1 MEVQLKGFL
10 GVSAMQENK
19 CVFERIVNVSDSVR
33 FPFDSLVS
41 NMKLLY
47 GTSAIVTFNVSTGNL
62 RQEYITESGKCRPDF
77 LQPLNF
83 DV

>member
-1 MEVQLKGFL
+1 MEVQLKVFL

-19 CVFERIVNVSDSVR
+19 CVFERIVNVSYSVR

-47 GTSAIVTFNVSTGNL
+47 GTSAIVTFNV
-62 RQEYITESGKCRPDF
+62 K
-77 LQPLNF
+77 
-83 DV
+83 

>member
-1 MEVQLKGFL
+1 MEVQLKVFL

-19 CVFERIVNVSDSVR
+19 CVFEHIVNVSDSVW

-47 GTSAIVTFNVSTGNL
+47 GTSAIVTFNV
-62 RQEYITESGKCRPDF
+62 K
-77 LQPLNF
+77 
-83 DV
+83 

>member
-1 MEVQLKGFL
+1 MEVQLKVFL

-19 CVFERIVNVSDSVR
+19 CVFERIVNVSDSLK

-47 GTSAIVTFNVSTGNL
+47 GTSAIITFNV
-62 RQEYITESGKCRPDF
+62 K
-77 LQPLNF
+77 
-83 DV
+83 